1 MSISLQKGQRISL
14 SKESPGLSKIM
25 CGLGWDVAE
34 KKSKSGGGL
43 FSALTGGGGGQ
54 DSDLD
59 ATVLCLDDKNK
70 LASKKDIVYF
80 GNLKHPSGAII
91 HQGDNLTGEGEG
103 DDEVILV
110 DLAKIPAQIS
120 KLVFVVTIYQAVKRK
135 QDFGQVENAFVRLV
149 NQGNNKEL
157 ARYNLSGNDY
167 TQMTAMT
174 LAEVY
179 RHQGDWK
186 MAAVGNGFQV
196 EGLQDIVKKYQ

>member
-14 SKESPGLSKIM
+14 SKEAPGLSKIM

-34 KKSKSGGGL
+34 RKSKSGGGFL
-43 FSALTGGGGGQ
+43 GFGGGGGQ
-54 DSDLD
+54 DFDLD
-59 ATVLCLDDKNK
+59 ATVLCLDANDR

-80 GNLKHPSGAII
+80 GNLKHPSGAIT
-91 HQGDNLTGEGEG
+91 HLGDNLTGEGEG

-110 DLAKIPAQIS
+110 DLSKIPTAIS

-149 NQGNNKEL
+149 NQSGNKEL

-196 EGLQDIVKKYQ
+196 EGLQDIVKQYQ

>member
-14 SKESPGLSKIM
+14 SKEAPGLTKIM
-25 CGLGWDVAE
+25 CGLGWDVAQ
-34 KKSKSGGGL
+34 KSGGG
-43 FSALTGGGGGQ
+43 FFGAFGNSQ
-54 DSDLD
+54 DFDLD
-59 ATVLCLDDKNK
+59 ATVLCLNDKNK
-70 LASKKDIVYF
+70 LVNKKDIVYF
-80 GNLKHPSGAII
+80 GNLQHSSGAIT
-91 HQGDNLTGEGEG
+91 HLGDNLTGEGEG

-120 KLVFVVTIYQAVKRK
+120 KLVFVVNIYQAVKRK

-149 NQGNNKEL
+149 NQGNNQEL

-167 TQMTAMT
+167 TQMTAMI

-179 RHQGDWK
+179 RHNDEWK

-196 EGLQDIVKKYQ
+196 EGLQDIVSKYQ